1 MSDLEIAYLNNI
13 AHRFTH
19 INYANRQ
26 QQNRAFDCESK
37 PGNNTADEKRAGV
50 AHKNLG
56 GIVIPAQKPHM
67 PPSSAAAR
75 IPSPEKD
82 IIYAITINETA
93 ITAVTEEQS
102 PSIPSVKL
110 AEFTQPYI
118 ITTESAQNTM
128 PVNTFLENQRCL

>member
-1 MSDLEIAYLNNI
+1 
-13 AHRFTH
+13 
-19 INYANRQ
+19 
-26 QQNRAFDCESK
+26 
-37 PGNNTADEKRAGV
+37 
-50 AHKNLG
+50 
-56 GIVIPAQKPHM
+56 M

-128 PVNTFLENQRCL
+128 PVNTFLEKSTLPINGKYQTVFFEIQSVAT